1 MGRTAMEELDEM
13 VLTLWAIEAY
23 QGYSPAQ
30 QERMTRYVRGLAA
43 YEATRP
49 AARRPSNVIDLET
62 HIIRRKVEPVVRAAR
77 KSALAHG
84 HGVHETYRCGMNEF
98 GDLEFADID

>member
-1 MGRTAMEELDEM
+1 MEEELDEM
-13 VLTLWAIEAY
+13 VLALWAIEAY

-30 QERMTRYVRGLAA
+30 QERMTRYVRGLTA

-62 HIIRRKVEPVVRAAR
+62 HIIRRKIEPVVRAAR
-77 KSALAHG
+77 KSALAEG
-84 HGVHETYRCGMNEF
+84 LRVHQAYAYDVNEF
-98 GDLEFADID
+98 GDIEYPDIE

>member
-1 MGRTAMEELDEM
+1 MEEELDEM
-13 VLTLWAIEAY
+13 VLSLWAIEAY

-30 QERMTRYVRGLAA
+30 QEKMTRYVRGLAA

-49 AARRPSNVIDLET
+49 ASRHPPNIIDLEA
-62 HIIRRKVEPVVRAAR
+62 HLICRKIEPMIRAER

-84 HGVHETYRCGMNEF
+84 HRVHETYTYGMNEF
-98 GDLEFADID
+98 GDLEFPDID